1 MYVRLNDST
10 FTYEGD
16 AENLKRIGWQMWY
29 IDLASLGVSF
39 SNVTELSIGFERG
52 GAFGGQ
58 GVVYLD
64 DIRLYPFERQLITP
78 AEPNQAGLVAY
89 YEFEGTYN
97 DSSGNGLGGTAMG
110 NPTFVAGKVGQAINL
125 DGLSDFVEITGYK
138 GVVGD
143 GNDTPP
149 WTVTAWV
156 RTNGNGEVV
165 GWGSTGNGNRM
176 EFRID
181 AGRTRAEGGGGNT
194 QGNTSINDGG
204 WHHIA
209 VTVQANSVYSSGIDL
224 WSDGQLDTRSNTD
237 PDPWHPTANF
247 DVKIGIR
254 YDGSGREFTGEID
267 DVRIYNRV
275 LTEEEIAWLS
285 GRTKPFDKPF

>member
-1 MYVRLNDST
+1 MVL
-10 FTYEGD
+10 F
-16 AENLKRIGWQMWY
+16 
-29 IDLASLGVSF
+29 
-39 SNVTELSIGFERG
+39 
-52 GAFGGQ
+52 
-58 GVVYLD
+58 D
-64 DIRLYPFERQLITP
+64 DIMLTPFDRQLVTP
-78 AEPNQAGLVAY
+78 VDPGTTGLEAH
-89 YEFEGTYN
+89 YEFEGNTN
-97 DSSGNGLGGTAMG
+97 DSSVNARHGTATG

-125 DGLSDFVEITGYK
+125 DGVDDFVEITGYK

-143 GNDTPP
+143 GTETPP

-176 EFRID
+176 EFRIND
-181 AGRTRAEGGGGNT
+181 GRTRAEGGGGNT
-194 QGNTSINDGG
+194 QGDTSINDGG

-209 VTVQANSVYSSGIDL
+209 VTVQPNSVYSTGIDL
-224 WSDGQLDTRSNTD
+224 WLDGQLDTRSNSD

-254 YDGSGREFTGEID
+254 YNKSSRQFTGEID
-267 DVRIYNRV
+267 DVRIYDRV
-275 LTEEEIAWLS
+275 LTEEEIAWLA